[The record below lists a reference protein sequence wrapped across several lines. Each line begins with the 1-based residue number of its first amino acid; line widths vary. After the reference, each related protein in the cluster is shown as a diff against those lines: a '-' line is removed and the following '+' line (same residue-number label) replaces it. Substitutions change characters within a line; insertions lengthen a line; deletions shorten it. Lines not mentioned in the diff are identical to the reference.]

1 MVGVIL
7 KTEGL
12 FYAGALFPSEGFLN
26 IQFSIMKVLLFELGN
41 VQWVYI
47 VDLIQSVPYN
57 DES

>member
-1 MVGVIL
+1 M
-7 KTEGL
+7 
-12 FYAGALFPSEGFLN
+12 GALFPSEGFLN

-41 VQWVYI
+41 VKLVYI

>member
-7 KTEGL
+7 KLKDYFMEH
-12 FYAGALFPSEGFLN
+12 LFPSEGFLN

-41 VQWVYI
+41 VKWVYI